1 MSQRA
6 FSKIYLHF
14 TWHVKDD
21 QSLLN
26 SDAVKLF
33 CSIAH
38 EKSKNLP
45 GILILEIGGTTNH
58 IHLAI
63 KAPPMLFIP
72 DWIGEIKGAS
82 SHVIKRLTNSR
93 VFSWQEGYGVVS
105 FKESDVR
112 SIVDYIKNQEQHHA
126 TQKLIRDFEKTDDS

>member
-26 SDAVKLF
+26 PDALRLF

-45 GILILEIGGTTNH
+45 GILILEIGGTENH
-58 IHLAI
+58 VHVAI
-63 KAPPMLFIP
+63 KAPPTLFIP
-72 DWIGEIKGAS
+72 DWVGEIKGAS
-82 SHVIKRLTNSR
+82 SHVIKRLANR
-93 VFSWQEGYGVVS
+93 RGFSWQEGYGVVS
-105 FKESDVR
+105 FRE
-112 SIVDYIKNQEQHHA
+112 
-126 TQKLIRDFEKTDDS
+126 

>member
-26 SDAVKLF
+26 PDAMKLF
-33 CSIAH
+33 CSIVH

-45 GILILEIGGTTNH
+45 GILILEIGGTKNH
-58 IHLAI
+58 VHLAI
-63 KAPPMLFIP
+63 KAPPTLFIP
-72 DWIGEIKGAS
+72 DWVGEIKGAS
-82 SHVIKRLTNSR
+82 SHVIKRLTNGWD
-93 VFSWQEGYGVVS
+93 FSWQEGYGVVS
-105 FKESDVR
+105 FKERDVGD
-112 SIVDYIKNQEQHHA
+112 VVNYIKNQEQHHA
-126 TQKLIRDFEKTDDS
+126 TQKLIRDLEKTDDS